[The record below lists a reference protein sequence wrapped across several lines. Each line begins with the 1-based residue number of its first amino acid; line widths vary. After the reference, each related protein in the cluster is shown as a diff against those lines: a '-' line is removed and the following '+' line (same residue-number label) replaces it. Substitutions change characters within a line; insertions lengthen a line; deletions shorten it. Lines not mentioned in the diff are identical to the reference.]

1 MGASQSTAGSPP
13 SHELLERLSGN
24 QPVPHQ
30 DVFWKQLLFMAFPT
44 PLASHSPEEV
54 QAKLAPYCQQLR
66 KFKCFVR
73 WAGDGLGAYF

>member
-24 QPVPHQ
+24 QTIEHQ
-30 DVFWKQLLFMAFPT
+30 DVFWKQLLFLAFPA

-54 QAKLAPYCQQLR
+54 QAKLAPTCQQLC
-66 KFKCFVR
+66 KL
-73 WAGDGLGAYF
+73 GD